1 MTDPPPDGKWP
12 PILSLSAHELRNI
25 SGVVCGYL
33 RMITKADILDQ
44 PYRRML
50 DESAKSCARLATL
63 ADEMSE
69 LSAMEAGKTKFTRGA
84 TVDLRVALADAIGAL
99 PSEPTSTTEVDLT
112 TGADPATIHAD
123 GTRLKKALTAIVFG
137 IRREVVGSD
146 RLFVRERLGTFDGK
160 PASWIVIGDPEATDV
175 LDHSSPDAWTTFIEL
190 RGGCGLSLAIAR
202 RTIEA
207 YGGRVWSPPAGS
219 RAGAVI
225 VLPHSTEVTEPR

>member
-1 MTDPPPDGKWP
+1 M
-12 PILSLSAHELRNI
+12 LSHSAHELRNI
-25 SGVVCGYL
+25 SGVVSGYL
-33 RMITKADILDQ
+33 RMIIKADLLDH
-44 PYRRML
+44 PYRHML

-69 LSAMEAGKTKFTRGA
+69 LSALEAGKAKFTRGA
-84 TVDLRVALADAIGAL
+84 TVELRVALADAIGAL
-99 PSEPTSTTEVDLT
+99 PSEPTSRTEVELT
-112 TGADPATIHAD
+112 TGAGPATIHAD
-123 GTRLKKALTAIVFG
+123 GTRLKKALTAILFG

-160 PASWIVIGDPEATDV
+160 PASWIVIGDAEVTDA
-175 LDHSSPDAWTTFIEL
+175 LDNAGPDAWTPFIEL

-207 YGGRVWSPPAGS
+207 YRGRVWSPPTGT

-225 VLPHSTEVTEPR
+225 VLPHSA

>member
-1 MTDPPPDGKWP
+1 MTDAPPDGKLS

-33 RMITKADILDQ
+33 RMIIKADLLDH
-44 PYRRML
+44 PYRHML
-50 DESAKSCARLATL
+50 NESAKSCARLATL

-69 LSAMEAGKTKFTRGA
+69 LSAMEAGKTKFTRA
-84 TVDLRVALADAIGAL
+84 TVDLRTALADAIGAL
-99 PSEPTSTTEVDLT
+99 PSEPTSTTEVALT
-112 TGADPATIHAD
+112 TGAEPATINAD
-123 GTRLKKALTAIVFG
+123 GTRLKKALTDIVFG

-146 RLFVRERLGTFDGK
+146 RLFVRERIGTFDGK
-160 PASWIVIGDPEATDV
+160 PASWIVIGDAEVTDALDNADPET
-175 LDHSSPDAWTTFIEL
+175 WTTFIEL

-207 YGGRVWSPPAGS
+207 YGGRVWSPPQGL

-225 VLPHSTEVTEPR
+225 VLPHSA